1 MVTKKNLTDI
11 VRKLVSHLEIVEGQ
25 SYRDEVVSK
34 IIYICSQEKYKVW
47 LAAELLLPDML
58 AVHHQL

>member
-11 VRKLVSHLEIVEGQ
+11 VRKLVSHLELVEGQ

-34 IIYICSQEKYKVW
+34 IIHICSQEKYKVRACFSIPS
-47 LAAELLLPDML
+47 L
-58 AVHHQL
+58 